1 MLTGLAGS
9 GRQGSVE
16 ARDGGFHLQSLQPSV
31 HHLVALRGDV
41 VFSYAKG
48 RISQIGL
55 VEPEAGTEREP
66 ACRVTGL
73 QRQECLVASH
83 SKPWRHGH
91 NRERLEGANGLQVL
105 RR

>member
-1 MLTGLAGS
+1 MLAAI
-9 GRQGSVE
+9 
-16 ARDGGFHLQSLQPSV
+16 ARMPVTHFES
-31 HHLVALRGDV
+31 AL
-41 VFSYAKG
+41 
-48 RISQIGL
+48 GL

-73 QRQECLVASH
+73 QRQECLVPSH
-83 SKPWRHGH
+83 SKPWRHGD